1 MLCAVGWEFGQFIFW
16 RKFARRLYR
25 ASLSG
30 WNAELQFG
38 VFLFV
43 FDDQL
48 ADLEIGAPASAAL
61 TPDTKAS
68 TRVFNGKSDGAS
80 SV

>member
-1 MLCAVGWEFGQFIFW
+1 
-16 RKFARRLYR
+16 
-25 ASLSG
+25 
-30 WNAELQFG
+30 

-48 ADLEIGAPASAAL
+48 ADLEIGAPADAAL